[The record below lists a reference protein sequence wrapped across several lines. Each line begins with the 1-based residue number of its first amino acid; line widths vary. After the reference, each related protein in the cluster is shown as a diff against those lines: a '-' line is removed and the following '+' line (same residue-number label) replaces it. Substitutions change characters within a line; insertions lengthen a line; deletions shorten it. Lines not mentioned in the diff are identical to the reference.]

1 MVRFLVRRGKLVRCS
16 GSLAS
21 RVLYPSYD
29 SASLSRALTLS
40 ISGSPTC
47 SVSFPKGNTFT
58 SVFFGKRFLYRYS
71 LRLLPV
77 LHILILLTTNQ
88 HQAASFHFF
97 TVMAE
102 QTLNIPQLIAV
113 VLVGFLAIRWFLSP
127 GSPSS
132 RSSSQNAGRQIN
144 PAHVEQI
151 MQMFPQLD
159 RRSVMWDLQRNGGS
173 LQATTER
180 LLSGRPLDTVRQQ
193 RRASPQLP
201 AASCRRRM
209 KRSSNVL
216 TYTKPPPSFQPPM
229 PTPTAPTASTTGA
242 QKPNPI
248 HPDLITRYNL
258 SSRVTARGPAEE
270 GSATMVAEAE
280 KKQGWSANKNERA
293 EQLKRRREE
302 MVLAARRK
310 MEERDRKSQAGS

>member
-1 MVRFLVRRGKLVRCS
+1 
-16 GSLAS
+16 
-21 RVLYPSYD
+21 
-29 SASLSRALTLS
+29 
-40 ISGSPTC
+40 
-47 SVSFPKGNTFT
+47 
-58 SVFFGKRFLYRYS
+58 
-71 LRLLPV
+71 
-77 LHILILLTTNQ
+77 
-88 HQAASFHFF
+88 
-97 TVMAE
+97 MAE

-180 LLSGRPLDTVRQQ
+180 LLSGRPLDT
-193 RRASPQLP
+193 
-201 AASCRRRM
+201 
-209 KRSSNVL
+209 
-216 TYTKPPPSFQPPM
+216 PPPSFQPPM